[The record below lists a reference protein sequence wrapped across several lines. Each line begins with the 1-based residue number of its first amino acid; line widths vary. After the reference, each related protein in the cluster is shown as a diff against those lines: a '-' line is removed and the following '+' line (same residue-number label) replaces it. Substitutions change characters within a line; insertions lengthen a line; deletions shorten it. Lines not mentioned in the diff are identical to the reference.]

1 MECRFYRMI
10 CLVSVAALIGCSKT
24 PVYDSKPLI
33 PIDFSIQDYTIEV
46 KGSSLTT
53 ENISNF
59 GVFAAMESDVKNSF
73 DQINASDLELFMDN
87 VSVVKNSSGRW
98 SANPPHYWPILDDKS
113 LSFFAYAPCSEYIE
127 ASAGWGGDV
136 LQPDKMVHIAYSMD
150 PDPARHIDLCVARA
164 VLDRSR
170 FEDTDTDG
178 APSPVTFSFEHVLSM
193 VSFAA
198 NYIGT
203 LPDGCRLMIDE
214 VSLENVSTS
223 GKLILNAAQSG
234 SFYSWESMSGKR
246 DILLSVTGETLENN
260 VFIDKADP
268 NMSNR
273 NYVDFVT
280 DKGDVFILPQV
291 INPES
296 ESAQDEPDEEK
307 LASLSVTFSYV
318 MTGNSGKPVVTA
330 QFYTKM
336 YLPSTDLMASKK
348 TIYAF
353 TIDVTSASLVNLS
366 ALSGNRWVNEW
377 EEGVVIT
384 YPNPVK

>member
-1 MECRFYRMI
+1 MI

-46 KGSSLTT
+46 KGGSLTT

-98 SANPPHYWPILDDKS
+98 SANPPHYWPIHDDKS

-127 ASAGWGGDV
+127 ASAGWGGDI

-164 VLDRSR
+164 VLDRGR